1 MATSPDPSD
10 SAQDTSAA
18 ALSPAERSVDEIRTR
33 TQSAIVLLLMLGL
46 FLALP
51 FVLSIGA
58 VVFLPPATALI
69 FSIVLAP
76 LADRL
81 VRIGL
86 PNTLASALSL
96 LLMLGIVV
104 VVLAVILAPAFDMV
118 DQVPDMVREVARRFA
133 QLRNQ
138 MDWLTD
144 FNRQLARLT
153 GHSSREVSLAAPS
166 LIEQLAFATPSVVLE
181 TLLTILMTFF
191 MVETRVRMRQRLLD
205 QRAVSTASVRIARVL
220 RDVQDRVAGYILT
233 VAQINMGVGVIVAG
247 GAYGWGMS
255 APVMWGGLAFV
266 LNFLPYLG
274 PLVMV
279 GLLALVGL
287 GTAST
292 VPLGL
297 VPALAFLALH
307 ALEAN
312 VVTPAI
318 LGARFTLNPVS
329 ILIAFGYFT
338 WIWGPLGAILSV
350 PILLTISAFIDHLG
364 RPNLVGFLFGEP
376 LFEPGRLAH
385 LSISDSPL
393 EEV

>member
-1 MATSPDPSD
+1 MVSIPNPSD
-10 SAQDTSAA
+10 SPPEHLPAGAA
-18 ALSPAERSVDEIRTR
+18 AAGEDYPTR
-33 TQSAIVLLLMLGL
+33 TQSAIVLLLMLGV

-58 VVFLPPATALI
+58 VVFLPPVTALI
-69 FSIVLAP
+69 FSIVLSP

-86 PNTLASALSL
+86 PNTLASALAL
-96 LLMLGIVV
+96 LLMLGLVV

-118 DQVPDMVREVARRFA
+118 DQVPAMAREVARRFA
-133 QLRNQ
+133 EMRSQ

-144 FNRQLARLT
+144 FNRQLARLA
-153 GHSSREVSLAAPS
+153 GHPAREVSLAAPS

-191 MVETRVRMRQRLLD
+191 MVETRVRMRRRLLV
-205 QRAVSTASVRIARVL
+205 QRASSAASVRIARVL

-233 VAQINMGVGVIVAG
+233 VAQINLGVGVIVASA
-247 GAYGWGMS
+247 AYGWGMT

-279 GLLALVGL
+279 ALLALVGL

-297 VPALAFLALH
+297 VPPLAFLALH
-307 ALEAN
+307 AVEAN

-329 ILIAFGYFT
+329 ILVAFGYFT

-350 PILLTISAFIDHLG
+350 PILLTVSAFIDHLG
-364 RPNLVGFLFGEP
+364 RPNIVGFLFGEP

-385 LSISDSPL
+385 LSISDAHADEL
-393 EEV
+393 